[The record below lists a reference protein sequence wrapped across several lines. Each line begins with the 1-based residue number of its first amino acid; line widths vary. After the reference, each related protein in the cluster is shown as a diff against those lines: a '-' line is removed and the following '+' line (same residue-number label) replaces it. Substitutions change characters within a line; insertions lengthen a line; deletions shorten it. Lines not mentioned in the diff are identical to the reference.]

1 MVSWLQITSGRGLE
15 ECCWVVRK
23 LSQWVINEAK
33 VKGIK
38 TRIID
43 MITGDKPKTF
53 KSVLIA
59 FETEDL
65 SVFLTSFEGT
75 VQWIGKSMFRPNHKR
90 KNWFV
95 GVSAFLPPEVPHWS
109 DNEFKIEKMR
119 ASGSGGQH
127 VNKTETAV
135 RITHMPTGIT
145 AVAQEE
151 RSQHLNRKLAM
162 SRLNELLRQKENET
176 ISDCRNSRWN
186 HHNRLERGNPV
197 RVFEGDDFR
206 LKKVERGNTGTS
218 QVLKFKQVS
227 KCEVWLKES

>member
-1 MVSWLQITSGRGLE
+1 MVSWFQITSGRGLE

-59 FETEDL
+59 LESEDL
-65 SVFLTSFEGT
+65 SVFLKSFEGT

-95 GVSAFLPPEVPHWS
+95 GVSAFWPPEVPQWS
-109 DNEFKIEKMR
+109 DNEFKIEK
-119 ASGSGGQH
+119 S
-127 VNKTETAV
+127 
-135 RITHMPTGIT
+135 
-145 AVAQEE
+145 
-151 RSQHLNRKLAM
+151 
-162 SRLNELLRQKENET
+162 
-176 ISDCRNSRWN
+176 
-186 HHNRLERGNPV
+186 
-197 RVFEGDDFR
+197 
-206 LKKVERGNTGTS
+206 
-218 QVLKFKQVS
+218 
-227 KCEVWLKES
+227 

>member
-1 MVSWLQITSGRGLE
+1 MVSWLQITSGRGPE
-15 ECCWVVRK
+15 ECCWVVHK

-59 FETEDL
+59 LESEDL

-95 GVSAFLPPEVPHWS
+95 GVSAFLTPEMPHWYRHFPVLTKGAGRLP
-109 DNEFKIEKMR
+109 DR
-119 ASGSGGQH
+119 
-127 VNKTETAV
+127 V
-135 RITHMPTGIT
+135 RI
-145 AVAQEE
+145 
-151 RSQHLNRKLAM
+151 
-162 SRLNELLRQKENET
+162 
-176 ISDCRNSRWN
+176 
-186 HHNRLERGNPV
+186 
-197 RVFEGDDFR
+197 
-206 LKKVERGNTGTS
+206 
-218 QVLKFKQVS
+218 QVV
-227 KCEVWLKES
+227 